1 MTSGTAVRRC
11 LVGVW
16 LASMAV
22 DVVCSL
28 LPRLELPGAM
38 WNADK
43 LYHGAA
49 YAWLGGLAVLAVP
62 GRTAGRLA
70 ALSMIVLGALLEWG
84 QSFVPGRTASLGDAA
99 ANAVGVLLGLWLATR
114 WKGGKTPRRGE
125 SFPPDPLNGGGDGV
139 PSPSQS
145 VIKRI
150 PKGEALWPPE
160 AFFPPK

>member
-114 WKGGKTPRRGE
+114 WKGGKTP
-125 SFPPDPLNGGGDGV
+125 PAAGGNH
-139 PSPSQS
+139 SP
-145 VIKRI
+145 RT
-150 PKGEALWPPE
+150 P
-160 AFFPPK
+160 